1 MEIASKLDEYGKP
14 AWITVMVLG
23 FVVALFSTN
32 AMACVGDLVL
42 PKPAS
47 NAQIYGFAAGQILGR
62 AEACKIDIRPYERRA
77 NREIPR
83 LALSY
88 VDTACAFY
96 GFDHFL
102 ANLAY
107 YQERHEMP
115 KCEIVRKLFKETEWS
130 VMGLRTAQRA
140 FHEETAKAVSKR
152 STAKRFP

>member
-1 MEIASKLDEYGKP
+1 MRQVGI
-14 AWITVMVLG
+14 VLG
-23 FVVALFSTN
+23 FVMALIASD

-62 AEACKIDIRPYERRA
+62 AEACGIDIRPYERRA

-83 LALSY
+83 LSRSY

-115 KCEIVRKLFKETEWS
+115 KCEIVRKLFDETDWT
-130 VMGLRTAQRA
+130 VVGLRAAQRA

-152 STAKRFP
+152 STAKRVP